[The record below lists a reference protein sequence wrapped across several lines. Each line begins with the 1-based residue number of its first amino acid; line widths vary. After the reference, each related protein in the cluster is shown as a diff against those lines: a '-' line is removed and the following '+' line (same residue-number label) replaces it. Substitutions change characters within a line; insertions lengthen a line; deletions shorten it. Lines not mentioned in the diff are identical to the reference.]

1 MQLTNH
7 LSPDRMTPEQ
17 RRGEVASL
25 LAAALNRLRH
35 SAIYVPKA
43 SAQES
48 EVLLGFSGDQSVH
61 VNPPT
66 RE

>member
-1 MQLTNH
+1 MQLINH
-7 LSPDRMTPEQ
+7 LSSDRMTPEQ
-17 RRGEVASL
+17 RRREVASL

-35 SAIYVPKA
+35 SAIYVPMA
-43 SAQES
+43 SAGES